1 MAGIKRSAEDNL
13 SPTRASKV
21 AKTDEDNTSKGNNSD
36 GINAKKTVPTTD
48 VFKSKA
54 LPLHLTL
61 THTPPTVADADTV
74 VASLDPGHLSDLS
87 LVPTSFK
94 TGSYGW
100 KGNKRL
106 TVELVGAEGG
116 EVDRVTVVL
125 TINAIVVGSKAANEE
140 KEKKDGRPPTGE
152 GIYNANN
159 NSSRGDSC
167 LVYIST
173 TPEKESRDK
182 CWFQKSK
189 MNRLSGQLQ
198 SHCGLVPRYPAE

>member
-21 AKTDEDNTSKGNNSD
+21 AKTDKGNASKGNNSR
-36 GINAKKTVPTTD
+36 GINAKKQQAVPTTD

-61 THTPPTVADADTV
+61 THTPPTVADADTM
-74 VASLDPGHLSDLS
+74 VASLDHGHLSDLP

-106 TVELVGAEGG
+106 TVELVDAEGG
-116 EVDRVTVVL
+116 EVERVTVVL

-140 KEKKDGRPPTGE
+140 KEKKAHRQLPSFGRPDVDDDT
-152 GIYNANN
+152 
-159 NSSRGDSC
+159 
-167 LVYIST
+167 
-173 TPEKESRDK
+173 
-182 CWFQKSK
+182 
-189 MNRLSGQLQ
+189 LSVEINVG
-198 SHCGLVPRYPAE
+198 PDEI